1 MSLVWL
7 IVIGIVAYIGLQY
20 LRTFQDMVAEL
31 RDMRRTC
38 MKSSGDTDGV
48 VNIKQASPIPGD
60 LKERFVSI
68 LNYMK
73 TSV

>member
-7 IVIGIVAYIGLQY
+7 IVIGIIAYVGMQY

-38 MKSSGDTDGV
+38 MKSSGDTDSGV
-48 VNIKQASPIPGD
+48 YTKQPTPIPGD
-60 LKERFVSI
+60 LKERFLSI